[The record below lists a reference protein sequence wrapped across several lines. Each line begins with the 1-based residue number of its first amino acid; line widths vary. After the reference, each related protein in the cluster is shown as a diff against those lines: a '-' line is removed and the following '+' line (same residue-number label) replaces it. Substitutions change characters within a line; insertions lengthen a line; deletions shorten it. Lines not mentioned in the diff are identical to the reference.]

1 VTGNFLSE
9 SFCFSD
15 ERTKVTVNQE
25 HSIIRV
31 GVCGAAGR
39 MGKEVVKTI
48 LAQPDL
54 QLVMAVDKAHVGE
67 DAALI
72 AGNVES
78 CGVVLEADLE
88 QTMHTKQPQVV
99 VDFTAPAVVFGN
111 ALTVIKAGG
120 RCVIG
125 TTGLSSQQIAQLEA
139 EAGKTA
145 SAVLIAPNFAIGAVL
160 LMKFAQEASQYFDHA
175 EIIELHH
182 NQKLDAPSGT
192 ALRTA
197 DLMTQAQDRFGRT
210 NVDSAQEKE
219 ILLGARGGVTESNIH
234 IHSVRL
240 PGLVAHQEV
249 IFGGVGQTLTIRH
262 DSLDRTSFMP
272 GVALAVRK
280 IITAQGLIHGL
291 ENLL

>member
-1 VTGNFLSE
+1 MA
-9 SFCFSD
+9 
-15 ERTKVTVNQE
+15 VNQD
-25 HSIIRV
+25 IRV

-48 LAQPDL
+48 LAEPGL

-67 DAALI
+67 DTSLI
-72 AGNVES
+72 AGRAEA
-78 CGVVLEADLE
+78 CGVLLEDNLE
-88 QTMHTKQPQVV
+88 QAIQSKQPQVV
-99 VDFTAPAVVFGN
+99 VDFTAPAVVFEN
-111 ALTVIKAGG
+111 ALTVLKAGV
-120 RCVIG
+120 RSVIG
-125 TTGLSSQQIAQLEA
+125 TTGLSPQQIAQLESQA
-139 EAGKTA
+139 VKSD
-145 SAVLIAPNFAIGAVL
+145 SAVLVAPNFAIGAVL
-160 LMKFAQEASQYFDHA
+160 LMKFSQEASRYFDHA

-197 DLMTQAQDRFGRT
+197 DLMKQEQARFGKT
-210 NVDSAQEKE
+210 NVERSEEKE
-219 ILLGARGGVTESNIH
+219 ILLGARGGVSEANIH
-234 IHSVRL
+234 VHSVRL

-249 IFGGVGQTLTIRH
+249 IFGGIGQTLTIRH

-280 IITAQGLIHGL
+280 IVNAQGLIHGL